1 MLFGQ
6 IEALRASH
14 WQVGGRERACGRLG
28 TSVRAAGNGMPG
40 GRQCKRPVRL
50 TGACTQAVRWLGMGC
65 REAGNRMCLPAG
77 GGGMVVCLSKTFSY
91 FFTGC
96 RARFQPPQEDY
107 PRRFR
112 GCMPRTAAVRAS
124 AADNAAGGGLR
135 VRGDGAARMMAGG
148 AREAQNWQLIPTG
161 RPPPSLPPCL
171 PACLPASLPPSLLS
185 LLSER
190 ITTTLG

>member
-1 MLFGQ
+1 MGSDLRQKFLKPALRAGARSAALFWATTTFLQQKISLAELRWLFGQ

-77 GGGMVVCLSKTFSY
+77 GGGMIVCLSKTFHT
-91 FFTGC
+91 FL
-96 RARFQPPQEDY
+96 Q
-107 PRRFR
+107 
-112 GCMPRTAAVRAS
+112 
-124 AADNAAGGGLR
+124 
-135 VRGDGAARMMAGG
+135 GAEPGSSH
-148 AREAQNWQLIPTG
+148 PTG
-161 RPPPSLPPCL
+161 RLS
-171 PACLPASLPPSLLS
+171 ASLPWLYATDCGRAGIRGRQRRAAGYGFGVTGP
-185 LLSER
+185 R
-190 ITTTLG
+190 G